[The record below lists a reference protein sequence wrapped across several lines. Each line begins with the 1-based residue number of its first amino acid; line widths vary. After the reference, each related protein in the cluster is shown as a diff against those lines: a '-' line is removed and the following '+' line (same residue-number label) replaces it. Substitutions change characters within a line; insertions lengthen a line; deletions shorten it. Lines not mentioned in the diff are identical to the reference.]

1 MRLLVVINPASSRGD
16 TARAEAAIHDAFGA
30 RKLAF
35 EVVRTERAGHAQ
47 QLVADHGGEFDGI
60 VAVGGDGTL
69 HEVLQAVD
77 VDRHL
82 VGLIPRGS
90 GNDFA
95 WMNGW
100 PASVAGCAARIAAG
114 QEHRVDLG
122 LWEGGRFHTSVGVGF
137 EARVNYESH
146 RIKHLR
152 GTAIYLAAL
161 ARTLSDLHTY
171 PVTLDWS
178 GGRWEG
184 DLLLA
189 SIGNGR
195 RVGGAFLLTPAAR
208 NDDGLLD
215 VCFAPQVSL
224 LKLLSILPRTFRGSH
239 VRTRPVRLER
249 GARIRVT
256 SHDDAGFPVHIDGE
270 MVGLDVRALDLRVA
284 PRALR
289 TF

>member
-16 TARAEAAIHDAFGA
+16 TSGAEARIRDAFGA
-30 RKLAF
+30 RRLAF
-35 EVVRTERAGHAQ
+35 DIVRTEHAGHAK
-47 QLVADHGGEFDGI
+47 QLVAENGREFDGF

-77 VDRHL
+77 VERHV

-100 PASVAGCAARIAAG
+100 PASVDGCAARIASR
-114 QEHRVDLG
+114 QERRIDLG
-122 LWEGGRFHTSVGVGF
+122 LWDGGRFHTSVGVGF
-137 EARVNYESH
+137 EAQVNYESH
-146 RIKHLR
+146 RIRHLR

-161 ARTLSDLHTY
+161 ARTLHDLRTY
-171 PVTLDWS
+171 PVRIDWV
-178 GGRWEG
+178 GGSWEG
-184 DLLLA
+184 DMLLA
-189 SIGNGR
+189 SIGNGS
-195 RVGGAFLLTPAAR
+195 RVGGAFYLTPEAR

-215 VCFAPQVSL
+215 ICFTPRVRF
-224 LKLLSILPRTFRGSH
+224 LKLLTILPRTFRGSH
-239 VRTRPVRLER
+239 VRTRPVEMRR
-249 GARIRVT
+249 GARIRIE
-256 SHDDAGFPVHIDGE
+256 SRDSGFPVHVDGE
-270 MVGLDVRALDLRVA
+270 MIGLDVRELDLRVA